1 MSGMSPLC
9 MLLITKV
16 NGLNGVL
23 KEKNLLHVGKI
34 DVDITNCGVGI
45 DASVYLRQVYS
56 RDPIKSSLSSAL
68 GGIPAALATEVEKDL
83 AQFKKQKVE
92 LVFVFEG
99 LDLYNF
105 NHKDDKGW
113 KNDDLVAN
121 RKTAWDAWTK
131 LAEKGRYA
139 DTKGREELASQA
151 REAFESSIPPCVF
164 TLTIATSM
172 SPNVDRY
179 LMEIL
184 IKHEIDFTVAPV
196 SAKAQVYSY
205 ATILTIARLV
215 RPPLQKE
222 LFRRCVQR
230 FRHSPL
236 SS

>member
-1 MSGMSPLC
+1 MYVSNN
-9 MLLITKV
+9 KV
-16 NGLNGVL
+16 NGLYGVL
-23 KEKNLLHVGKI
+23 TEKNLLHSGKI
-34 DVDITNCGVGI
+34 EVDLTNCGLGI
-45 DASVYLRQVYS
+45 DASVYLRQVYT
-56 RDPIKSSLSSAL
+56 RDPVKSSLSSAL

-83 AQFKKQKVE
+83 AMFKRQKVN
-92 LVFVFEG
+92 LLFVFEG
-99 LDLYNF
+99 LDLYSF

-113 KNDDLVAN
+113 KNDELVGN
-121 RKTAWDAWTK
+121 RKAAWDAWTK

-151 REAFESSIPPCVF
+151 RDAFESSILSHF
-164 TLTIATSM
+164 LTLTIATSI

-184 IKHEIDFTVAPV
+184 IKHNIQFTVAPV
-196 SAKAQVYSY
+196 SAKAQVHSYS
-205 ATILTIARLV
+205 TFLIIARLV
-215 RPPLQKE
+215 RLCLQKE